1 MMSSCAV
8 KQESGCISS
17 SLLVSKN
24 NDNINLSMQDNG
36 CKYTIKKMPENIWK
50 IEVENGSFAAFTP
63 LVEKKAKKN
72 LPVIRKMIKKFFYF
86 LRQRAALLK
95 IKMAVL
101 LHISRMFH

>member
-63 LVEKKAKKN
+63 LVEKKAKK
-72 LPVIRKMIKKFFYF
+72 K
-86 LRQRAALLK
+86 QAL
-95 IKMAVL
+95 ICME
-101 LHISRMFH
+101 H

>member
-63 LVEKKAKKN
+63 LVEKKAKKKSASN
-72 LPVIRKMIKKFFYF
+72 
-86 LRQRAALLK
+86 
-95 IKMAVL
+95 
-101 LHISRMFH
+101 